1 MATTSAQFT
10 LNTSTAT
17 VLVAGDYLAEEVH
30 IHSGSGTIYIGGDST
45 VTSSTGYRMDNG
57 DKQVFRNHEGPLYA
71 IAGTGTP
78 IVYVLSVSM

>member
-17 VLVAGDYLAEEVH
+17 VIVAGDLYAEEVH
-30 IHSGSGTIYIGGDST
+30 IHSGSGTLYLGNSD
-45 VTSSTGYRMDNG
+45 VTSSNGYRMDNG
-57 DKQVFRNHEGPLYA
+57 DKAVFRNHEGALYA